1 MSTSYCSK
9 TCGIYT
15 RNKIHTNEKQRTLI
29 SYNAH
34 EQNSKL
40 ERRQLM
46 SKDSI
51 KVIKKTLIWILK
63 WALFTAVE
71 FLLLYVA
78 IISWNHDFAQFM
90 DEYSDAIIPFMAAT
104 GAMAATMIRDEG
116 TILEVKD

>member
-1 MSTSYCSK
+1 
-9 TCGIYT
+9 
-15 RNKIHTNEKQRTLI
+15 
-29 SYNAH
+29 
-34 EQNSKL
+34 
-40 ERRQLM
+40 M
-46 SKDSI
+46 SKNSI

-63 WALFTAVE
+63 WALFTTVE

>member
-1 MSTSYCSK
+1 
-9 TCGIYT
+9 
-15 RNKIHTNEKQRTLI
+15 
-29 SYNAH
+29 
-34 EQNSKL
+34 
-40 ERRQLM
+40 M

-51 KVIKKTLIWILK
+51 KVIKKTFIWILK
-63 WALFTAVE
+63 WAVFTAVE

-90 DEYSDAIIPFMAAT
+90 DEYSNAIIPFMAAT

>member
-1 MSTSYCSK
+1 
-9 TCGIYT
+9 
-15 RNKIHTNEKQRTLI
+15 
-29 SYNAH
+29 
-34 EQNSKL
+34 
-40 ERRQLM
+40 M

-71 FLLLYVA
+71 FLHLYVA
-78 IISWNHDFAQFM
+78 IISWYHDVAQFM

>member
-1 MSTSYCSK
+1 
-9 TCGIYT
+9 
-15 RNKIHTNEKQRTLI
+15 
-29 SYNAH
+29 
-34 EQNSKL
+34 
-40 ERRQLM
+40 M

-104 GAMAATMIRDEG
+104 GAMAATMICDEG